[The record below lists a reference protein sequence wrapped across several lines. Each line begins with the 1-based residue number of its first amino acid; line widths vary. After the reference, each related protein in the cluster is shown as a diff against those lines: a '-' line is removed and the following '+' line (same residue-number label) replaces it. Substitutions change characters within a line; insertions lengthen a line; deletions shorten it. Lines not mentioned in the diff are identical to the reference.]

1 MKTLLIPTFALA
13 FSCLPALA
21 EDATTPKGSPPTAS
35 ASNVPK
41 KEVPESPTL
50 HGSVH
55 FDGASLKDVVEALNN
70 LLKHQGADELN
81 IVISPELDKVT
92 VPAITL
98 RNVSATDVLNV
109 VTKVAGLS
117 LEPVPSDSG
126 KAAAWIIGRR
136 KSASSKAGTSF
147 GSSSGGVGSR
157 GTAGAE
163 SPAQGGGANELG
175 VEMLTEKLGTGAGAP
190 VAPPPAGG
198 GGFPGN
204 IPLVGKFFGGA
215 GTVGAGGGVG
225 NVTWEDPA
233 AGGAPQAQ
241 INRVLGI
248 ARIYADVENESER
261 AEKEAMLVKTLREI
275 TVQQNMHCETRLYP
289 ALHVIVVTGN
299 PDAVELVEQTISAL
313 KENLWGKKS
322 DWSGGKSSSGSGTKN

>member
-1 MKTLLIPTFALA
+1 MKTLLIPTLALA
-13 FSCLPALA
+13 FSCLPTLA
-21 EDATTPKGSPPTAS
+21 EDATTSKNSPPSTGAS
-35 ASNVPK
+35 KVLKNAA
-41 KEVPESPTL
+41 PESPTL
-50 HGSVH
+50 QGSVH

-109 VTKVAGLS
+109 ITKVAGLS

-136 KSASSKAGTSF
+136 KPASSKAGTNF
-147 GSSSGGVGSR
+147 GLSGGVG
-157 GTAGAE
+157 AGAGAGVGATDPTE
-163 SPAQGGGANELG
+163 GSDASSPAAGTTTGAQPGGAEAQIGDAPGGGAGFL
-175 VEMLTEKLGTGAGAP
+175 ARIP
-190 VAPPPAGG
+190 VAGRL
-198 GGFPGN
+198 FM
-204 IPLVGKFFGGA
+204 GA
-215 GTVGAGGGVG
+215 GTVGSGGGSG

-233 AGGAPQAQ
+233 AGGAAPAQ

-248 ARIYADVENESER
+248 ARIYADIADETER
-261 AEKEAMLVKTLREI
+261 AEKEAMLVKTMREI
-275 TVQQNMHCETRLYP
+275 TEQQKLHCEVRLYP
-289 ALHVIVVTGN
+289 ALHVIVVKGN
-299 PDAVELVEQTISAL
+299 PEAVELVEQTISAL

-322 DWSGGKSSSGSGTKN
+322 DWSGSKSSSGIRP